1 MVDLNLPS
9 LLPKVIDP
17 TWFCVDKPVD
27 DHEELCKLEEEH
39 QAWVGVISLTHGF
52 TIRTSMTLTGSYK
65 MRKCESA
72 KARKCESEHV

>member
-1 MVDLNLPS
+1 MADLNLPS

-39 QAWVGVISLTHGF
+39 QAWVGVISRTHDF
-52 TIRTSMTLTGSYK
+52 TALYFFFFVFFNGLSPR
-65 MRKCESA
+65 
-72 KARKCESEHV
+72 